1 MLREELGYIYG
12 PVAGV
17 VDQYVRRDLGW
28 QRMGRESWRDGDDRL
43 VKLIRGTLDL
53 KLAPAGTRVYFPE
66 CAESAHHHELYEYCQ
81 LHDLELHPV

>member
-1 MLREELGYIYG
+1 MHEELGYIYG

-17 VDQYVRRDLGW
+17 VNQYALRDLGW
-28 QRMGRESWRDGDDRL
+28 QRMGRESWRDDDGRL

-66 CAESAHHHELYEYCQ
+66 CADMAAHQEIAEECRLR
-81 LHDLELHPV
+81 DLELQLV